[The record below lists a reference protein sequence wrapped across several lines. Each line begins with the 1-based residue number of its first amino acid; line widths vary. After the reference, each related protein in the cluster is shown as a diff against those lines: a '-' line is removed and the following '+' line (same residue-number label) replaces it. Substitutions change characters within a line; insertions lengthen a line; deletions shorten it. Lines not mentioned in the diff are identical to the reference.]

1 MPSFSCRGVLQ
12 GRKLWQIPHWELRWK
27 RESGRFPLT
36 GGSCR
41 IWVAFQKMGWCW
53 SWLPETNSSCLQTHL
68 KYTLMRK
75 NSLKELVY
83 TATCFLLSEFWC
95 ALGCPCSTSETAL
108 AERHIFQSEAN
119 LEEIIQNFAY
129 FLLLKGRNC
138 FFISTNKTRQLDFQ
152 VFVGLLFNCC
162 WFRARRKFH
171 FSKST
176 FPFRSIGQD
185 LWKHLKNISRT
196 SLCLS

>member
-1 MPSFSCRGVLQ
+1 MEERVGRVSTYWGRLRNRGPPSEDGS
-12 GRKLWQIPHWELRWK
+12 KLELASWRVAKWTHFISSTHWIW
-27 RESGRFPLT
+27 
-36 GGSCR
+36 GSL
-41 IWVAFQKMGWCW
+41 WMNL
-53 SWLPETNSSCLQTHL
+53 SEP
-68 KYTLMRK
+68 
-75 NSLKELVY
+75 
-83 TATCFLLSEFWC
+83 TCFLLFEFWC

-185 LWKHLKNISRT
+185 LRRHLKNISRT